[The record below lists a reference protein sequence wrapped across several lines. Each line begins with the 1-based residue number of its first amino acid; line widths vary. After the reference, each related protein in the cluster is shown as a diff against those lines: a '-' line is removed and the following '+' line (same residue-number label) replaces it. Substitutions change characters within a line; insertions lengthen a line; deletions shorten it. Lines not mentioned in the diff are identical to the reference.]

1 MVNTCILT
9 IHYKKITTTDEEL
22 TNFKNSLLDLSERI
36 KKSSGIIIEYYA
48 PANENSKYPND
59 TLVRQERVFDFGYKV
74 LKTSW
79 CILLKE

>member
-22 TNFKNSLLDLSERI
+22 TNFKNGLLDLSERI

-48 PANENSKYPND
+48 PQPMKNRSIQATLWCVRKEYLISAIKY
-59 TLVRQERVFDFGYKV
+59 
-74 LKTSW
+74 
-79 CILLKE
+79 